1 MIMNARPSRLKA
13 LSRLGLVAGALYIT
27 PTLLQLDNA
36 QASGAI
42 SLATDALTVQ
52 ECSDCHPAYSP
63 RYLRAYAWQK
73 IMGNLSNH
81 FGEDISLNEPTR
93 LQIEEYLVYNGSRP
107 RKIGQRISTKKW
119 FVREHSARK
128 IGSKAMKKAVSLSNC
143 TACHNVKNSS
153 KVIDRRPNS

>member
-13 LSRLGLVAGALYIT
+13 LSRLGLVAGALYMT

-63 RYLRAYAWQK
+63 RFLRAYAWQK
-73 IMGNLSNH
+73 IMSDLGNH
-81 FGEDISLNEPTR
+81 FGEDISLDETTR

-107 RKIGQRISTKKW
+107 RKIGLRITTKKW
-119 FVREHSARK
+119 FIREHSARK
-128 IGSKAMKKAVSLSNC
+128 IGAKAMKKAVSLSNC
-143 TACHNVKNSS
+143 TACHNVRNSS